1 MNAINNV
8 VQKVFVLG
16 IAVCFMFVAIYV
28 PQNWN
33 KVNEAE
39 AAFATKAGQIMIN
52 ATNVLQ
58 LAQDRIT
65 SAATLAI
72 QWFQSSI

>member
-1 MNAINNV
+1 MNFINNV

-16 IAVCFMFVAIYV
+16 IALCFMFVATYI
-28 PQNWN
+28 PQSWN

-39 AAFATKAGQIMIN
+39 AAFSTKAGQIMIN
-52 ATNVLQ
+52 ATNLAQ

-65 SAATLAI
+65 SVSSLAI
-72 QWFQSSI
+72 CASKLA